1 MEALR
6 SKIFFKEGG
15 KRTFQTISHR
25 FSINFTLIL
34 LLTGPASHCTRTH
47 EHRLCTRVADRT
59 SLTLRIAHINMNIIL
74 FCTNVTFHFTLF
86 GTKKISLFVLC
97 IFYIWVLRP

>member
-34 LLTGPASHCTRTH
+34 LLTGPASHCATTN
-47 EHRLCTRVADRT
+47 EHHFCTRVADRT
-59 SLTLRIAHINMNIIL
+59 SLA
-74 FCTNVTFHFTLF
+74 
-86 GTKKISLFVLC
+86 LC
-97 IFYIWVLRP
+97 IST